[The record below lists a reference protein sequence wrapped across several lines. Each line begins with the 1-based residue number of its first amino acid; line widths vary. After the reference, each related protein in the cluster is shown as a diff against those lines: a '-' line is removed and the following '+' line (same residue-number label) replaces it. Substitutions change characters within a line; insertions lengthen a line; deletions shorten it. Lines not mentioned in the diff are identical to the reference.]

1 MHRASFPL
9 VFAGG
14 AIGAVLRVL
23 ALALPLDWSGPFALL
38 AVNVLGAFLLGLVTA
53 SIRHEAVPEPVTRLR
68 ERDHGAVAREATEQ
82 TGLITA
88 SIRHEAVRL
97 LLGTGLLGGFTSY
110 SAMVAFAQPG
120 DGFWHG
126 LGLAF
131 ITLVVGT
138 AAAAIGL
145 RIGAHRKSS
154 GQDPAQS
161 GSSQPRPPLPRSD
174 RPSSAD
180 AAGRA

>member
-38 AVNVLGAFLLGLVTA
+38 AVNVLGAFLLGLV
-53 SIRHEAVPEPVTRLR
+53 
-68 ERDHGAVAREATEQ
+68 
-82 TGLITA
+82 TA